1 MSGDV
6 KKPVEV
12 VVSSSE
18 AEMHQERTDAHRL
31 PGAAR
36 STAKERGQRGEDSK
50 EDMVIKEAG
59 RPSEQRAEQ
68 SERMLVNLLSEG
80 TQLITNIQVAADAKE
95 SQRRTEL
102 REGRRLQVEKLESE
116 ARSSME
122 KFEEITRGWSQA
134 KAKVIP
140 QELHQALG
148 RQLQLCAQV
157 LEDKS
162 KLINDLQQE
171 LKARDERYVKEL
183 KRQAEEVDLMIERM
197 EEQVKTLTRTNREEL
212 DHIEK
217 AYEEE
222 RKVLLT
228 GNRQEWEQH
237 VKQRSTTELENM
249 MERRRKVEEYEAML
263 EQLRLAEI
271 DDYNVIREKLET
283 DVQTTQLWKQQQ
295 KATAQLNQEKQ
306 EFNIHVLMHRE
317 KDSMIIQSKL
327 KRKINRLQDVLNSL
341 KANRVQAA
349 KVGHGQC
356 DDYMRTVQQYTLMQK
371 KIKHFEAVDSERFA
385 EVWEMKEEEV
395 RELAERVLDIDR
407 LLHEQQLGLVWER
420 PTVPPELSPSP
431 PRGPARA
438 DSAVGPS
445 SRAVGVRSAG
455 AHGEACSDGGPS
467 SATGD
472 SAGGAAGE
480 GGRGRVSADTVK
492 KLLQL
497 LCDEAGFLIESKLLT
512 LMSPLDKDHQSLI
525 KLDSIFSSLGVESK
539 DDVYRLAEF
548 FSNYRHRPTQQAD
561 AEGFRTSSTFDL
573 LHPDEVLAA
582 LKAFTAQYRRPRE
595 RSDPQQHSSALTGA
609 PEGPDQAAFWE
620 SLANVLP
627 ESKLKIWT
635 ALDGAL
641 EKYHAVLTERS
652 QLFRDTQDLKRQ
664 NSELRMLLHQ
674 SLNAKVNTELVIP
687 PDRMMK
693 MAPK

>member
-31 PGAAR
+31 RGAAR
-36 STAKERGQRGEDSK
+36 STAKERGQRGEDSN
-50 EDMVIKEAG
+50 EDMVIKDAG

-102 REGRRLQVEKLESE
+102 REGRRLQVEKLECE

-356 DDYMRTVQQYTLMQK
+356 DDYTRTVQQYTLMQK

-385 EVWEMKEEEV
+385 EVWKMKEEEV

-431 PRGPARA
+431 PRGPATA

-445 SRAVGVRSAG
+445 SRAAGVRSAG
-455 AHGEACSDGGPS
+455 AYGEACSDGAS

-512 LMSPLDKDHQSLI
+512 LMSSLDKDHQSLI

-548 FSNYRHRPTQQAD
+548 FSNYQQRPTHQAD
-561 AEGFRTSSTFDL
+561 AEGFSTSSTFDL

-595 RSDPQQHSSALTGA
+595 RSAPQHHSSTLTGA

-627 ESKLKIWT
+627 ESKLKLWT
-635 ALDGAL
+635 ALDSAL

-687 PDRMMK
+687 PDRLMK

>member
-31 PGAAR
+31 RGAAR
-36 STAKERGQRGEDSK
+36 STAKERGQRGEDSN

-356 DDYMRTVQQYTLMQK
+356 DDYTRTVQQYTLMQK

-385 EVWEMKEEEV
+385 EVWKMKEEEV

-420 PTVPPELSPSP
+420 PTVSPELSPSP
-431 PRGPARA
+431 PRGPATA

-445 SRAVGVRSAG
+445 SRTAGVRSAG
-455 AHGEACSDGGPS
+455 AYGEAC
-467 SATGD
+467 
-472 SAGGAAGE
+472 
-480 GGRGRVSADTVK
+480 RRVSADTVK

-512 LMSPLDKDHQSLI
+512 LMSSLDKDHQSLI

-548 FSNYRHRPTQQAD
+548 FSNYQQRPTQQAD
-561 AEGFRTSSTFDL
+561 AEGFSTSSTFDL

-595 RSDPQQHSSALTGA
+595 RSAPQHHSSTLTGA

-627 ESKLKIWT
+627 ESKLKLWT
-635 ALDGAL
+635 ALDSAL

-687 PDRMMK
+687 PDRLMK